1 MIDLHCHSYFSD
13 GSLSPDSLFAQ
24 AENSNLKIL
33 ALTDHDTVEGVIP
46 LHMAARGHDI
56 IIINGIEF
64 STRWKKHDIHILGLN
79 FDLDNEDLYDLISRQ
94 KESRYK
100 RAEMISERLKRY
112 GVEDALSKAQVIA
125 GHDSIGRPHFAQVLV
140 NEGIVMD
147 IQSAF
152 TRFLR
157 RGRGA
162 YVPTPW
168 ISVEQAVAGVSN
180 AGGDAIIAHPLKYA
194 LTRTKLHE
202 LIRDFKS
209 AGGAG
214 LEVVSGMIMATQ
226 IKELA
231 SLCARYEL
239 FASTGSDYHGE
250 SSSKIS
256 LGQQQPLPLDC
267 KPIWQ
272 HWKI

>member
-13 GSLSPDSLFAQ
+13 GVLSPESLLAH
-24 AENSNLKIL
+24 AKNATLKIL
-33 ALTDHDTVEGVIP
+33 ALTDHDTVEGVMP
-46 LHMAARGHDI
+46 LHTAAHGHDI
-56 IIINGIEF
+56 TIINGIEL

-79 FDLDNEDLYDLISRQ
+79 FDLDNDDLHDLISRQ

-100 RAEMISERLKRY
+100 RAESISERLKQY

-168 ISVEQAVAGVSN
+168 ISVEQAVAGVN
-180 AGGDAIIAHPLKYA
+180 HAGGDAIIAHPLKYA

-214 LEVVSGMIMATQ
+214 LEVVSGMMMTTQ
-226 IKELA
+226 IKEMA

-239 FASTGSDYHGE
+239 FASSGSDYHGGPA
-250 SSSKIS
+250 SKIS
-256 LGQQQPLPLDC
+256 LGQQQALPLDC

-272 HWKI
+272 HWNL